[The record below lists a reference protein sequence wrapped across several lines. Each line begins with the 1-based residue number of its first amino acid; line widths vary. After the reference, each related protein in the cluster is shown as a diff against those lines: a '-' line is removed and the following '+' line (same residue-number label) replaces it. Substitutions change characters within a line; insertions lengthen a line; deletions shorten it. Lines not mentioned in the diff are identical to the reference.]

1 MATATLVS
9 VEEYLASIW
18 HPDRDYVD
26 GELAERNMGELGHGR
41 IQLLIGAWL
50 LAREARWRVK
60 AVTEV
65 RLQISSSRFRIPD
78 LMVLS
83 IEAPHEKIVRTPPLL
98 CIEILS
104 PEDRMSRIMERVRD
118 YFQIGVPV
126 CWIID
131 PELGSGWIA

>member
-1 MATATLVS
+1 L
-9 VEEYLASIW
+9 
-18 HPDRDYVD
+18 
-26 GELAERNMGELGHGR
+26 
-41 IQLLIGAWL
+41 QLLIAVWL
-50 LAREARWRVK
+50 FAREARWHIK

-65 RLQISSSRFRIPD
+65 RLQVNPTRFRIPD

-83 IEAPHEKIVRTPPLL
+83 VEAPDEKIVRTPPLL

-118 YFQIGVPV
+118 YFRMGVPK

-131 PELGSGWIA
+131 PALRSALIATPGHFDEAVDGILRAGEIEMPLAQVLEPQALEPLTA